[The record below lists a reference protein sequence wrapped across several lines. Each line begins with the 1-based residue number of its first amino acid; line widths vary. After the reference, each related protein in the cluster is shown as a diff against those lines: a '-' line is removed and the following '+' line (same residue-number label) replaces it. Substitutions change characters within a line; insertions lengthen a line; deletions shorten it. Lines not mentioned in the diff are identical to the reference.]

1 MKDKRKKHIKILAEK
16 IVKAEKEILLG
27 KDVKNNQ
34 AKILNIMESLTFE
47 EMFELDMRRARDGW
61 YLLDT
66 YGITGDT
73 LVVRLTDKSELGMI
87 TADAVKIVKK

>member
-16 IVKAEKEILLG
+16 IVKAEREILLG

-47 EMFELDMRRARDGW
+47 EMFELDE
-61 YLLDT
+61 YIYSKKLLT
-66 YGITGDT
+66 
-73 LVVRLTDKSELGMI
+73 K
-87 TADAVKIVKK
+87 